1 MCEGI
6 GGCRGRLGRRASPL
20 RPADAARDH
29 VRQPHLARAHVPVLR
44 GRRCSERLAPRP
56 PGCARVGRVRP
67 RDRGGDGS
75 RARGADL
82 LAGHRVVERRAGHRV
97 AARHG
102 LRARPRDARRC
113 PARARGPQGVDVP
126 AVRGRARRAGRT
138 RLGPRGRRRLDHGR
152 PVRARVPRA
161 RRTRRPERRPD
172 RRPARRVRRG
182 CPARAGRRVRRR
194 RAALGARLPAPRV
207 LVAAVEHADRRVRRL
222 AREPRPAARRGHRRG
237 PRGVARRPPA
247 VRARLRDRLGRGW
260 PEGRG
265 GHPGREG
272 ARSARRRPRRRLDG
286 RQRPRPDPGRA
297 GLPGARR
304 SASRTTGPDG
314 SPSTCGAPG
323 GSRRSAAA
331 PTTDPAR
338 PPRPRRRR
346 PR

>member
-152 PVRARVPRA
+152 PVRA
-161 RRTRRPERRPD
+161 
-172 RRPARRVRRG
+172 
-182 CPARAGRRVRRR
+182 
-194 RAALGARLPAPRV
+194 PRV

-314 SPSTCGAPG
+314 GPSTCGAPG

>member
-6 GGCRGRLGRRASPL
+6 GGCRGRSGRRASPL

-152 PVRARVPRA
+152 PVRA
-161 RRTRRPERRPD
+161 
-172 RRPARRVRRG
+172 
-182 CPARAGRRVRRR
+182 
-194 RAALGARLPAPRV
+194 PRV

-314 SPSTCGAPG
+314 GPSTCGAPG